1 MVNLFIFTS
10 GIFTVFFFLL
20 IRFRRR
26 TAAAYIKAYMYVYK
40 FNSAG
45 WWHCKSFRF
54 LFFGLAI
61 RKRRFRFLH
70 TIFPS
75 ILLGASQLAASV
87 YVVCVSVW
95 VGVASGLKVP
105 SCAKAAAYIKW
116 SSLLARLKV
125 ALSDTQ
131 NTQHSK
137 YNKKEEQK
145 NEKKAKLRRRQ
156 TLN

>member
-1 MVNLFIFTS
+1 
-10 GIFTVFFFLL
+10 
-20 IRFRRR
+20 
-26 TAAAYIKAYMYVYK
+26 
-40 FNSAG
+40 
-45 WWHCKSFRF
+45 
-54 LFFGLAI
+54 
-61 RKRRFRFLH
+61 
-70 TIFPS
+70 
-75 ILLGASQLAASV
+75 
-87 YVVCVSVW
+87 VW

-105 SCAKAAAYIKW
+105 SCAKAAAYIKC